1 MDEAAIRDVF
11 SSLAPI
17 RMRRMFGGT
26 GIYADDVMF
35 ALEAYGELYL
45 KTDAISQPAFRDAGS
60 RAFVYEKDGRRV
72 EMSYWL
78 LPDEAH
84 DDPDSAAAWA
94 RLGLQAARRA
104 KGRGGKML
112 GSGKTGR
119 SLEKPGG

>member
-1 MDEAAIRDVF
+1 VNEAAIRDVF
-11 SSLAPI
+11 ASLAPI

-72 EMSYWL
+72 AMSYWL
-78 LPDEAH
+78 LPEEAH
-84 DDPDSAAAWA
+84 DDPDAAAAWA
-94 RLGLQAARRA
+94 RLGLEAARRA
-104 KGRGGKML
+104 KGRGGR
-112 GSGKTGR
+112 TQ
-119 SLEKPGG
+119 KPGRNVPG